1 VIPALWTPQPG
12 WNLETADG
20 FDGTQLEEANWWK
33 WSGYPGGYDQA
44 YWDAAHVVV
53 GGSTLQLK
61 STGPVTLPNGKQGY
75 LAGGVGSQFSQTY
88 GRYIWRAKV
97 AAAAGTNS
105 VALLWPAG
113 SVAWPVGGEI
123 DWEETWSNSNIIN
136 NGAFTLHY
144 GANNETVQEHYAGID
159 LTQYHVYD
167 CIWEP
172 SVVSVSIDGVLVDTI
187 TNANVPSGPMRL
199 DFQVQY
205 IGGGTPPPSSEFVI
219 DWVAQYSKAAA

>member
-75 LAGGVGSQFSQTY
+75 LAGGIGWPCDIH
-88 GRYIWRAKV
+88 RMAELKDAEIAKLRDEV
-97 AAAAGTNS
+97 ERLREQIAMDDFAKNTTPGGT
-105 VALLWPAG
+105 WIE
-113 SVAWPVGGEI
+113 GGE
-123 DWEETWSNSNIIN
+123 
-136 NGAFTLHY
+136 
-144 GANNETVQEHYAGID
+144 
-159 LTQYHVYD
+159 
-167 CIWEP
+167 
-172 SVVSVSIDGVLVDTI
+172 DG
-187 TNANVPSGPMRL
+187 
-199 DFQVQY
+199 
-205 IGGGTPPPSSEFVI
+205 
-219 DWVAQYSKAAA
+219 K